1 MRKIPMRKCV
11 VTQEQFPK
19 SELVRV
25 VRTPSGSVE
34 IDTTGKMNGRGAYL
48 KLDLE
53 VIELAKK
60 RGSLKRSLEVEIPD
74 SIYEDLKGLIL
85 GE

>member
-1 MRKIPMRKCV
+1 MRKCV